1 MEKILKVI
9 SVLLIVVSIILIA
22 SFSLH
27 DRMHADEWNGGW
39 CPECEW
45 TYDFVGVDSGV
56 KYYRCPCCF
65 KEVSMT
71 IFNNNEYDLGRE
83 PEVCQ

>member
-45 TYDFVGVDSGV
+45 TYDFVGVDAGI

-65 KEVSMT
+65 EEVSMT
-71 IFNNNEYDLGRE
+71 IFNNNEYDLERRS
-83 PEVCQ
+83 EVCQ